1 MPFFYGWVIVA
12 IGFLTTFF
20 GIGLTWAASVFAVP
34 MREELGW
41 SRSEIFFAV
50 SVRGW
55 MGIIVTP
62 IVSRYLDEKSGV
74 RLMTLIGGVMNT
86 ASLILISQVHE
97 QWQFLL
103 LFGVIGGIAQTAQ
116 SGISVAI
123 IPKWFIAK
131 RASAVLFSTLG
142 GGLAALV
149 LPLFLAPLDDE
160 IGWRGGWLVVGV
172 LALTLSTLPTFL
184 LRRQP
189 EDLGLLPDGGEQ
201 MPGVQGRRAPEV
213 SFTRKEAMSTSAFW
227 LLMVGVAFGS
237 LACNGVPTQVT
248 NMFTDRGFSLETAS
262 TALVAYGL
270 ASIGARIVWARFV
283 DRHHLRIVLMV
294 LALYGALAMPVFLI
308 IPDSIGY
315 VGLGYGALV
324 GFFVGAYI
332 PLHGLVWAVYFG
344 RAQVGAIS
352 GAARPLGIIFLSG
365 GPFLLAGTRD
375 IFGTYDVGLLLLSAA
390 LLVCL
395 VCLYLARPVQAP
407 QRVVST

>member
-1 MPFFYGWVIVA
+1 LPFFYGWVIVA
-12 IGFLTTFF
+12 IGFLTTYF

-50 SVRGW
+50 SLRGW
-55 MGIIVTP
+55 MGIMVTP
-62 IVSRYLDEKSGV
+62 LISRYLDERSGV
-74 RLMTLIGGVMNT
+74 RVMTVAGGLLNT
-86 ASLILISQVHE
+86 VSLVLISQVNE

-103 LFGVIGGIAQTAQ
+103 LFGVIGGAAQTAQ
-116 SGISVAI
+116 GGISVAV

-131 RASAVLFSTLG
+131 RASAVLYSTLG
-142 GGLAALV
+142 GGLAALT
-149 LPLFLAPLDDE
+149 LPLFLAPLDE
-160 IGWRGGWLVVGV
+160 GIGWRGGWLVVGV
-172 LALTLSTLPTFL
+172 MAFLLSTLPTLL

-189 EDLGLLPDGGEQ
+189 EDLGLLPDGGATTRE
-201 MPGVQGRRAPEV
+201 GRQATEV
-213 SFTRKEAMSTSAFW
+213 SFTRQEAMSTKAFW

-248 NMFTDRGFSLETAS
+248 NMFTDRGFSLQTAS
-262 TALVAYGL
+262 MALVTYGF

-283 DRHHLRIVLMV
+283 DRHHLRVVLMV
-294 LALYGALAMPVFLI
+294 LAAYGAIALPVFI
-308 IPDSIGY
+308 VIPDSLGY

-352 GAARPLGIIFLSG
+352 GAARPLGIIFLAG

-375 IFGTYDVGLLLLSAA
+375 VFGSYDVGLLLLSAA

-407 QRVVST
+407 QRAAST

>member
-1 MPFFYGWVIVA
+1 LPFFYGWVIVA

-62 IVSRYLDEKSGV
+62 VVSRYLDEKSGV
-74 RLMTLIGGVMNT
+74 RLLTLIGGVMNT
-86 ASLILISQVHE
+86 ASLILITQVHE

-123 IPKWFIAK
+123 IPKWFVTK

-172 LALTLSTLPTFL
+172 LALTLSTLPTVL
-184 LRRQP
+184 LHRQP
-189 EDLGLLPDGGEQ
+189 EDVGLLPDGGEQ
-201 MPGVQGRRAPEV
+201 TGGAQRSREPEL

-227 LLMVGVAFGS
+227 LLMIGVAFGS

-248 NMFTDRGFSLETAS
+248 NMFTDRGFTLQTAS
-262 TALVAYGL
+262 TALVAYGF
-270 ASIGARIVWARFV
+270 ASIGARIVWAHFV

-294 LALYGALAMPVFLI
+294 LALYGAIAMPVFLI
-308 IPDSIGY
+308 IPDSLGY

-375 IFGTYDVGLLLLSAA
+375 VFGSYDVGLLLLSAA
-390 LLVCL
+390 LLICL
-395 VCLYLARPVQAP
+395 FCLYLARPVQAP
-407 QRVVST
+407 KQTLAG

>member
-1 MPFFYGWVIVA
+1 LPFFYGWVIVA

-34 MREELGW
+34 MRDELGW

-55 MGIIVTP
+55 MGILVTP
-62 IVSRYLDEKSGV
+62 LISRYLDERSGV
-74 RLMTLIGGVMNT
+74 RVLTLAGGVLNT
-86 ASLILISQVHE
+86 VSLVLISQADE

-116 SGISVAI
+116 SGISVAVV
-123 IPKWFIAK
+123 PKWFITK
-131 RASAVLFSTLG
+131 RASAVLYSTLG
-142 GGLAALV
+142 GGLAALT
-149 LPLFLAPLDDE
+149 LPLFLAPLDEE

-172 LALTLSTLPTFL
+172 LAFVLATLPTLL

-189 EDLGLLPDGGEQ
+189 EDLGLLPDGGATE
-201 MPGVQGRRAPEV
+201 PGRDTPRATEV
-213 SFTRKEAMSTSAFW
+213 SFTRQQAMSTRAFW

-248 NMFTDRGFSLETAS
+248 NMFTDRGFSLQTAS
-262 TALVAYGL
+262 TALVAYGF
-270 ASIGARIVWARFV
+270 ASIGARIVWARVV
-283 DRHHLRIVLMV
+283 DRHHLRTVLMV
-294 LALYGALAMPVFLI
+294 LAAYGAVALPVFI
-308 IPDSIGY
+308 VIPDAIGY

-352 GAARPLGIIFLSG
+352 GAARPLGMVFLAG
-365 GPFLLAGTRD
+365 GPFLLASTRD
-375 IFGTYDVGLLLLSAA
+375 VFGSYDVGLLLLSAS

-395 VCLYLARPVQAP
+395 VCLYLARPVAAP
-407 QRVVST
+407 GEAVAG